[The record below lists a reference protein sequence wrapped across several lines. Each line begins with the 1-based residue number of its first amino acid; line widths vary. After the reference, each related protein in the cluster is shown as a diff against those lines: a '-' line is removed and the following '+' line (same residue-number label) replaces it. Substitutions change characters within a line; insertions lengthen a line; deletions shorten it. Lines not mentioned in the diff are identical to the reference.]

1 MGTDG
6 INARTKNVSSRFER
20 YLAKLDELER
30 NLDEFEKSEI
40 RAREELY
47 SRVSQI
53 LSDQREE
60 IVRLRKEISNECQ
73 QERLRRAKARRQ
85 FLSE

>member
-6 INARTKNVSSRFER
+6 INARTKNVPSRFER

-40 RAREELY
+40 CAREELY
-47 SRVSQI
+47 LRVSQM
-53 LSDQREE
+53 LSEQREE

-73 QERLRRAKARRQ
+73 QEHLRRAKARRQ